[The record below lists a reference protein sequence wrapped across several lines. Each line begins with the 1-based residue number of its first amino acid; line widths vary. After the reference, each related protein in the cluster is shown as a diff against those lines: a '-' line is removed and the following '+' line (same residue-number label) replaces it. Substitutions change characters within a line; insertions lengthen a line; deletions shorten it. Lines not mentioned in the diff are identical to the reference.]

1 VGLIYLDSCAVI
13 YLVEE
18 HAQFGPMVRAALAG
32 HAEHSFA
39 ISPLVRLECLV
50 GPLREPHL
58 GLVPAFQAA
67 FLQFVNLKASDG
79 AVDDAARIRATHGM
93 RTSDALHLAIARA
106 AGCTALW
113 TNDDRFAKAA
123 PGFALDFRAL

>member
-1 VGLIYLDSCAVI
+1 LIYLDSCAVI

-18 HAQFGPMVRAALAG
+18 HPLFGPMVRAALAG

-50 GPLREPHL
+50 KPLREPDL
-58 GLVPAFQAA
+58 GLVAVYQAA
-67 FLQFVNLKASDG
+67 FPRFVNLKASDD
-79 AVDDAARIRATHGM
+79 AFEDAARLRATHGL
-93 RTSDALHLAIARA
+93 RTPDALNLAIARA
-106 AGCTALW
+106 GGCTALW

-123 PGFALDFRAL
+123 PEFALDFRAL